1 VVDPTN
7 KGKTKEHKVENKDH
21 ATNMDGEWVETM
33 ITPPHHAIPSRS
45 KCFHMMLT
53 FKTYNAT

>member
-1 VVDPTN
+1 LIKKQKVVVDPTN
-7 KGKTKEHKVENKDH
+7 KGKTKEQKVVNKDH

-45 KCFHMMLT
+45 KCF
-53 FKTYNAT
+53 